1 MIRLAV
7 ESDAE
12 AIARIYSPAVTDHV
26 TSFER
31 IPPDTSEMVE
41 RMRTIGT
48 QYPWLVREE
57 DGVVAG
63 YAYASPHRD
72 RWAYQWSVDV
82 CVYVDSTVH
91 RRGTGRALY
100 TSLFAVL
107 VLQGYRNA
115 YAGIALPNPASEG
128 LHLAVGFKKVGTYYA
143 VGYKFGAW
151 HDVAWFER
159 QLAEHVT
166 NPPPPLSISSIVGDP
181 VLMAAVSAFSVV
193 SAFSSVGPG
202 SCITGNH
209 GDSRD
214 STWKPSPAERRTE
227 ARHGAPPAAR
237 SPQRELRQRRLLR
250 SVASRSRAERTTRI
264 VGTVGALHGKALGK
278 VRKEL
283 PPGDE
288 AAGSSTVD
296 RAPLSTLIKI

>member
-7 ESDAE
+7 ESDSE
-12 AIARIYSPAVTDHV
+12 EIARIYSPAVTDHA

-31 IPPDTSEMVE
+31 VAPNASEMAE
-41 RMRTIGT
+41 RMRNIGA

-57 DGVVAG
+57 DGAVIG

-82 CVYVDSTVH
+82 CVYVASTAH

-128 LHLAVGFKKVGTYYA
+128 LHLAVGFKKVGVYHA
-143 VGYKFGAW
+143 VGYKFGLW

-159 QLAEHVT
+159 QLAERIT
-166 NPPPPLSISSIVGDP
+166 DPPPPVPITALERDR
-181 VLMAAVSAFSVV
+181 VLMAAIAC
-193 SAFSSVGPG
+193 G
-202 SCITGNH
+202 
-209 GDSRD
+209 
-214 STWKPSPAERRTE
+214 
-227 ARHGAPPAAR
+227 
-237 SPQRELRQRRLLR
+237 ELL
-250 SVASRSRAERTTRI
+250 
-264 VGTVGALHGKALGK
+264 
-278 VRKEL
+278 
-283 PPGDE
+283 
-288 AAGSSTVD
+288 
-296 RAPLSTLIKI
+296 

>member
-7 ESDAE
+7 ESDSE
-12 AIARIYSPAVTDHV
+12 AIAQIYSPAVTDHA

-31 IPPDTSEMVE
+31 VPPDASEMAE
-41 RMRTIGT
+41 RMQNIGT

-63 YAYASPHRD
+63 YAYASPHRE

-82 CVYVDSTVH
+82 CVYVDSTAH

-107 VLQGYRNA
+107 VVQGYRNA

-128 LHLAVGFKKVGTYYA
+128 LHLAVGFKKVGVYHA

-159 QLAEHVT
+159 QLAERIAE
-166 NPPPPLSISSIVGDP
+166 PPPPVPIASFIGDS
-181 VLMAAVSAFSVV
+181 VLMAAI
-193 SAFSSVGPG
+193 SSGSYLLRPG
-202 SCITGNH
+202 S
-209 GDSRD
+209 
-214 STWKPSPAERRTE
+214 
-227 ARHGAPPAAR
+227 
-237 SPQRELRQRRLLR
+237 
-250 SVASRSRAERTTRI
+250 
-264 VGTVGALHGKALGK
+264 
-278 VRKEL
+278 
-283 PPGDE
+283 
-288 AAGSSTVD
+288 
-296 RAPLSTLIKI
+296 

>member
-7 ESDAE
+7 ESDSE

-31 IPPDTSEMVE
+31 FAPDANEMAE
-41 RMRTIGT
+41 RMRNIGA

-57 DGVVAG
+57 GDMVIG
-63 YAYASPHRD
+63 YAYASAHRD

-82 CVYVDSTVH
+82 CVYVDSTAH

-100 TSLFAVL
+100 SSLFAVL

-128 LHLAVGFKKVGTYYA
+128 LHLAVGFAKVGVYHR

-159 QLAEHVT
+159 QLGERIT
-166 NPPPPLSISSIVGDP
+166 DPPPPRPITAFDRDP
-181 VLMAAVSAFSVV
+181 LLAAA
-193 SAFSSVGPG
+193 
-202 SCITGNH
+202 I
-209 GDSRD
+209 DSG
-214 STWKPSPAERRTE
+214 E
-227 ARHGAPPAAR
+227 H
-237 SPQRELRQRRLLR
+237 REQN
-250 SVASRSRAERTTRI
+250 
-264 VGTVGALHGKALGK
+264 
-278 VRKEL
+278 
-283 PPGDE
+283 
-288 AAGSSTVD
+288 
-296 RAPLSTLIKI
+296 

>member
-7 ESDAE
+7 ESDSE
-12 AIARIYSPAVTDHV
+12 AIAKIYSPAVTDYA

-31 IPPDTSEMVE
+31 VPPDASEMARRVRE
-41 RMRTIGT
+41 FGA

-57 DGVVAG
+57 DGVVIG

-82 CVYVDSTVH
+82 CAYVDSTAH

-128 LHLAVGFKKVGTYYA
+128 LHRAVGFVQVGVYHR
-143 VGYKFGAW
+143 VGYKFGSW

-159 QLAEHVT
+159 QLAERIVD
-166 NPPPPLSISSIVGDP
+166 PPPPVSIRLLLGDP
-181 VLMAAVSAFSVV
+181 AVMAAISC
-193 SAFSSVGPG
+193 GEG
-202 SCITGNH
+202 S
-209 GDSRD
+209 
-214 STWKPSPAERRTE
+214 
-227 ARHGAPPAAR
+227 
-237 SPQRELRQRRLLR
+237 
-250 SVASRSRAERTTRI
+250 
-264 VGTVGALHGKALGK
+264 
-278 VRKEL
+278 
-283 PPGDE
+283 
-288 AAGSSTVD
+288 
-296 RAPLSTLIKI
+296 

>member
-7 ESDAE
+7 ESDSA
-12 AIARIYSPAVTDHV
+12 AIARIYSPAVTDNP

-31 IPPDTSEMVE
+31 VPPDANEMAT
-41 RMRTIGT
+41 RMRNIGA
-48 QYPWLVREE
+48 QYPWLVSEE
-57 DGVVAG
+57 DGIVVG

-128 LHLAVGFKKVGTYYA
+128 LHLAVGFVPVGVYHR

-159 QLAEHVT
+159 QLAERIAD
-166 NPPPPLSISSIVGDP
+166 PPAPVPIPELLGDP
-181 VLMAAVSAFSVV
+181 VLMDAI
-193 SAFSSVGPG
+193 SSG
-202 SCITGNH
+202 
-209 GDSRD
+209 
-214 STWKPSPAERRTE
+214 ERR
-227 ARHGAPPAAR
+227 
-237 SPQRELRQRRLLR
+237 
-250 SVASRSRAERTTRI
+250 
-264 VGTVGALHGKALGK
+264 
-278 VRKEL
+278 
-283 PPGDE
+283 GD
-288 AAGSSTVD
+288 
-296 RAPLSTLIKI
+296 L

>member
-7 ESDAE
+7 ESDSE

-31 IPPDTSEMVE
+31 VAPDANEMAE
-41 RMRTIGT
+41 RMRSIGA

-57 DGVVAG
+57 DGVVIG

-82 CVYVDSTVH
+82 CVYVDSTAH

-100 TSLFAVL
+100 SSLFAVL

-128 LHLAVGFKKVGTYYA
+128 LHLAVGFVPVGVYHR
-143 VGYKFGAW
+143 VGYKFGEW

-159 QLAEHVT
+159 QLAERIAD
-166 NPPPPLSISSIVGDP
+166 PPPPVPIGSLLGDP
-181 VLMAAVSAFSVV
+181 VLMAAI
-193 SAFSSVGPG
+193 SSG
-202 SCITGNH
+202 
-209 GDSRD
+209 
-214 STWKPSPAERRTE
+214 ER
-227 ARHGAPPAAR
+227 
-237 SPQRELRQRRLLR
+237 
-250 SVASRSRAERTTRI
+250 
-264 VGTVGALHGKALGK
+264 
-278 VRKEL
+278 
-283 PPGDE
+283 
-288 AAGSSTVD
+288 
-296 RAPLSTLIKI
+296 

>member
-7 ESDAE
+7 ESDSE

-31 IPPDTSEMVE
+31 VAPHANEMAE
-41 RMRTIGT
+41 RMRNIGA

-57 DGVVAG
+57 GGVVIG

-100 TSLFAVL
+100 SSLFAVL

-128 LHLAVGFKKVGTYYA
+128 LHLAVGFAKVGVYHR

-159 QLAEHVT
+159 QLAERIAE
-166 NPPPPLSISSIVGDP
+166 PPPPLAITSLVGDP
-181 VLMAAVSAFSVV
+181 VLVAAI
-193 SAFSSVGPG
+193 
-202 SCITGNH
+202 SCGEP
-209 GDSRD
+209 R
-214 STWKPSPAERRTE
+214 
-227 ARHGAPPAAR
+227 
-237 SPQRELRQRRLLR
+237 
-250 SVASRSRAERTTRI
+250 
-264 VGTVGALHGKALGK
+264 
-278 VRKEL
+278 
-283 PPGDE
+283 
-288 AAGSSTVD
+288 
-296 RAPLSTLIKI
+296 

>member
-7 ESDAE
+7 ESDSE

-31 IPPDTSEMVE
+31 VAPHANEMAE
-41 RMRTIGT
+41 RMRNIGA

-57 DGVVAG
+57 GGVVIG

-82 CVYVDSTVH
+82 CVYVDSTAH

-100 TSLFAVL
+100 SSLFAVL

-128 LHLAVGFKKVGTYYA
+128 LHLAVGFAKVGVYHR

-159 QLAEHVT
+159 QLAERIAE
-166 NPPPPLSISSIVGDP
+166 PPPPLAITSLVGDP
-181 VLMAAVSAFSVV
+181 VLVAAI
-193 SAFSSVGPG
+193 
-202 SCITGNH
+202 SCGEP
-209 GDSRD
+209 R
-214 STWKPSPAERRTE
+214 
-227 ARHGAPPAAR
+227 
-237 SPQRELRQRRLLR
+237 
-250 SVASRSRAERTTRI
+250 
-264 VGTVGALHGKALGK
+264 
-278 VRKEL
+278 
-283 PPGDE
+283 
-288 AAGSSTVD
+288 
-296 RAPLSTLIKI
+296 

>member
-7 ESDAE
+7 ESDSE
-12 AIARIYSPAVTDHV
+12 AIARIYAPAVTDHV

-31 IPPDTSEMVE
+31 VAPNADEMAE
-41 RMRTIGT
+41 RVRNIGA

-57 DGVVAG
+57 DGAVIG

-82 CVYVDSTVH
+82 CVYVDSTGH

-100 TSLFAVL
+100 TSLFGVL

-128 LHLAVGFKKVGTYYA
+128 LHTAVGFAKVGVYHR

-159 QLAEHVT
+159 QLAERI
-166 NPPPPLSISSIVGDP
+166 PDPPLPVPITSLLGDP
-181 VLMAAVSAFSVV
+181 VLSAAI
-193 SAFSSVGPG
+193 SSGEP
-202 SCITGNH
+202 
-209 GDSRD
+209 R
-214 STWKPSPAERRTE
+214 
-227 ARHGAPPAAR
+227 
-237 SPQRELRQRRLLR
+237 
-250 SVASRSRAERTTRI
+250 
-264 VGTVGALHGKALGK
+264 
-278 VRKEL
+278 
-283 PPGDE
+283 
-288 AAGSSTVD
+288 
-296 RAPLSTLIKI
+296 

>member
-7 ESDAE
+7 ESDSE

-31 IPPDTSEMVE
+31 VPPDGTEMAD
-41 RMRTIGT
+41 RMRSIGAH
-48 QYPWLVREE
+48 YPWLVREE
-57 DGVVAG
+57 DGVVIG
-63 YAYASPHRD
+63 YAYASPHRE

-115 YAGIALPNPASEG
+115 YAGVPLPNPASEG
-128 LHLAVGFKKVGTYYA
+128 LHLADGFEKVGVYHR

-159 QLAEHVT
+159 LLAARVT
-166 NPPPPLSISSIVGDP
+166 DPPAPLSIASLLGDP
-181 VLMAAVSAFSVV
+181 VLAAAI
-193 SAFSSVGPG
+193 SSGE
-202 SCITGNH
+202 H
-209 GDSRD
+209 R
-214 STWKPSPAERRTE
+214 ER
-227 ARHGAPPAAR
+227 H
-237 SPQRELRQRRLLR
+237 
-250 SVASRSRAERTTRI
+250 
-264 VGTVGALHGKALGK
+264 
-278 VRKEL
+278 
-283 PPGDE
+283 
-288 AAGSSTVD
+288 
-296 RAPLSTLIKI
+296 

>member
-7 ESDAE
+7 ESDSA
-12 AIARIYSPAVTDHV
+12 AIARIYSPAVTEHV

-31 IPPDTSEMVE
+31 VSPDASEMAE
-41 RMRTIGT
+41 RIRTIGA

-57 DGVVAG
+57 DNVVIG

-82 CVYVDSTVH
+82 CVYVDSTAH

-128 LHLAVGFKKVGTYYA
+128 LHLAVGFEKVGVYHR

-159 QLAEHVT
+159 QLGERVT
-166 NPPPPLSISSIVGDP
+166 DPPPPTPIASLVGDP
-181 VLMAAVSAFSVV
+181 VLMAAIAS
-193 SAFSSVGPG
+193 G
-202 SCITGNH
+202 
-209 GDSRD
+209 
-214 STWKPSPAERRTE
+214 ERTE
-227 ARHGAPPAAR
+227 RH
-237 SPQRELRQRRLLR
+237 
-250 SVASRSRAERTTRI
+250 
-264 VGTVGALHGKALGK
+264 
-278 VRKEL
+278 
-283 PPGDE
+283 
-288 AAGSSTVD
+288 
-296 RAPLSTLIKI
+296 